1 MKQQTMSRILNG
13 KATPMHGN

>member
-1 MKQQTMSRILNG
+1 MKQQTMSRILIG